1 MSSTGWGTSDVSDE
15 SADGGVEYLTLRDL
29 LALAKALNVGPVRD
43 LGLLDSAAHRP
54 RSSFAGQQAY
64 PTVQAKAAALMHS
77 LVCNHALLDGNKRLG
92 LLATAVFLRINGLDL
107 DLSDDEAFDLTMS
120 IAMSVTAG
128 RLSAD
133 DIEKRLRTRPTQR

>member
-54 RSSFAGQQAY
+54 RSSFAGQLCLAWQ
-64 PTVQAKAAALMHS
+64 PPDKDFPMEQAK
-77 LVCNHALLDGNKRLG
+77 RQQ
-92 LLATAVFLRINGLDL
+92 R
-107 DLSDDEAFDLTMS
+107 DE
-120 IAMSVTAG
+120 G
-128 RLSAD
+128 
-133 DIEKRLRTRPTQR
+133 QN